1 MAEVI
6 TIEKL
11 LSEPLDGSAVRER
24 KQGGRP
30 VSYVEGWYVIE
41 QANRIFGFNGWTRET
56 VIMQPANEPKQKG
69 TKALWEVGYIAK
81 VRITALGTVR
91 EGTGFGSGYDKSLPM
106 AIESAIKEAET
117 DAMKRAFVTFGN
129 VFGLALYDK
138 EQANVDYSA
147 TGSRPEP
154 EEEIV
159 EMSSAAMKR
168 SGVWQKFI
176 DDIRS
181 LNSMAE
187 LKEAAGYWRDRA
199 RNDGWPRS
207 YRNNMEEEF
216 KEAVAGFKDIEAKA
230 KAEAGENDE

>member
-1 MAEVI
+1 MNDAMARI
-6 TIEKL
+6 SAML
-11 LSEPLDGSAVRER
+11 AEPLSGDVVRER
-24 KQGGRP
+24 KQAGRQL
-30 VSYVEGWYVIE
+30 SYVEGWYVIQ
-41 QANRIFGFNGWTRET
+41 QANRIFGFNGWNRHTLELKP
-56 VIMQPANEPKQKG
+56 VCDPKQKG
-69 TKALWEVGYIAK
+69 TKALWEVGYMAK
-81 VRITALGTVR
+81 VRIEALGVVR
-91 EGTGFGSGYDKSLPM
+91 EGTGFGSGHDKSLPM

-117 DAMKRAFVTFGN
+117 DAMKRAFVTFGD

-138 EQANVDYSA
+138 EQTNVIYGD
-147 TGSRPEP
+147 GPRPEP
-154 EEEIV
+154 EEDIV
-159 EMSSAAMKR
+159 EMSSAAMKK

-207 YRNNMEEEF
+207 YRANMEEEF

-230 KAEAGENDE
+230 KAEVGESE